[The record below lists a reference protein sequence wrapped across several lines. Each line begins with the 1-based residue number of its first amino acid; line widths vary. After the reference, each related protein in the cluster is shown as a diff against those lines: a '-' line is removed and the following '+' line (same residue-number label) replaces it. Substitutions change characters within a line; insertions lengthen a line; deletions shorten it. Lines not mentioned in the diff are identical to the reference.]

1 MRIKEIRTWRW
12 FVEVIQALLILGIP
26 FVTIKGESA
35 LRFDLSSLKL
45 HVLGRTIWMQEFFL
59 VLIAIIVLTVLFILV
74 THVFGRVWCGW
85 LCPQTVIIDFT
96 AFVDRAARK
105 GSFYR
110 LLAYCAMLLVSVLV
124 AASLVWYF
132 VSPYKFIP
140 AVVAGK
146 LNPIT
151 SGIWMALSVVLFLNF
166 TLLRH
171 KWCKTICPYAMLQ
184 SVMFDKSTLLIEL
197 DPARADECINCS
209 LCVKVCPT
217 EMDIRKGFD
226 AACINCA
233 ECIDACSKIME
244 RRGKKGL
251 IRYAFGTAD
260 EGRIVRKNSV
270 VLGSLALLFVLFFVS
285 IMAKRTGVDVN
296 VLPHRME
303 ARVTKD
309 KMVVNA
315 YVISVK
321 NMLDVPVDLSVKVD
335 VLGTAPIQS
344 LTEPIHLD
352 ADGKDKFPLF
362 VKIKKTPG
370 MKTAKIKLRFT
381 DASKRLAIEREA
393 NFVVPDEL

>member
-12 FVEVIQALLILGIP
+12 IVEVIQALLIMGLP
-26 FVTIKGESA
+26 FVSIKGESA
-35 LRFDLSSLKL
+35 LRFDLSSLRL
-45 HVLGRTIWMQEFFL
+45 HVLGYTIWMQEFFL
-59 VLIAIIVLTVLFILV
+59 VLIAIIVLTVLFIFI

-96 AFVDRAARK
+96 AFIDRAAKK
-105 GSFYR
+105 GPLYKLS
-110 LLAYCAMLLVSVLV
+110 AYGALLLVSVLV

-132 VSPYKFIP
+132 VSPYQFIA
-140 AVVAGK
+140 AVAAGK
-146 LNPIT
+146 LSAVT
-151 SGIWMALSVVLFLNF
+151 WGIWTTLSVILFLNF

-184 SVMFDKSTLLIEL
+184 SVMFDKNTLLIEL

-209 LCVKVCPT
+209 RCVKVCPT

-233 ECIDACSKIME
+233 ECIDACNKIME
-244 RRGKKGL
+244 RCGKKGL

-260 EGRIVRKNSV
+260 QGKIIRKNSV
-270 VLGSLALLFVLFFVS
+270 VLGSLAILFVLFFVS
-285 IMAKRTGVDVN
+285 LMAGRTGVDVN

-315 YVISVK
+315 YVLSVK
-321 NMLDVPVDLSVKVD
+321 NMLDVPINLAVKVD
-335 VLGTAPIQS
+335 VLGTSPIQS

-370 MKTAKIKLRFT
+370 MKTAKIKLRLS
-381 DASKRLAIEREA
+381 DASKRIQIEREA